1 MDEKCPGSKEKMRS
15 QEPGREYSIWN
26 GEIVLRG
33 SEPLGRRA
41 VKRNIRDEPAG
52 LYLEP
57 LAMGMVASQLRK
69 APFASGVLDPQ
80 QPTVEMKL
88 VLPVLAIGAELT
100 QVQRPHIP

>member
-1 MDEKCPGSKEKMRS
+1 
-15 QEPGREYSIWN
+15 
-26 GEIVLRG
+26 
-33 SEPLGRRA
+33 
-41 VKRNIRDEPAG
+41 
-52 LYLEP
+52 
-57 LAMGMVASQLRK
+57 MGMVAFQLRK